1 MKRGF
6 ISLRQK
12 DPDMAAQW
20 VSGERPEQDPDTV
33 SCSSHV
39 RAMWRCGEGHLF
51 TASVNNRILHRSSC
65 PYCSGKKVLRG
76 FNDLETVDP
85 ALAEQWHPYR
95 NGDLMPDE
103 VLPGSNLKVW
113 WKCSLGH
120 TWAASV
126 NNRSKGSGCPYCTG
140 KTPVRMH
147 FV

>member
-1 MKRGF
+1 MKRDF

-12 DPDMAAQW
+12 DPDTAAQW
-20 VSGERPEQDPDTV
+20 VSGEKEGQTPDTV
-33 SCSSHV
+33 SFSSHV
-39 RAMWRCGEGHLF
+39 RAMWRCGKGHLF
-51 TASVNNRILHRSSC
+51 SATVNQRTTYRTSC
-65 PYCSGKKVLRG
+65 PYCAGTKVLKG
-76 FNDLETVDP
+76 LNDLESTDP
-85 ALAEQWHPYR
+85 ELAEQWHPYR

-140 KTPVRMH
+140 RTPVRMH

>member
-20 VSGERPEQDPDTV
+20 VSGEKEGQDPDTV
-33 SCSSHV
+33 SYSSHV
-39 RAMWRCGEGHLF
+39 KAIWKCGKGHLF
-51 TASVNNRILHRSSC
+51 TAAVNNRVLHQTSC
-65 PYCSGKKVLRG
+65 PYCSGRKVLRG

>member
-1 MKRGF
+1 
-6 ISLRQK
+6 
-12 DPDMAAQW
+12 
-20 VSGERPEQDPDTV
+20 
-33 SCSSHV
+33 
-39 RAMWRCGEGHLF
+39 
-51 TASVNNRILHRSSC
+51 
-65 PYCSGKKVLRG
+65 
-76 FNDLETVDP
+76 
-85 ALAEQWHPYR
+85 
-95 NGDLMPDE
+95 MPDE

>member
-20 VSGERPEQDPDTV
+20 VSGEKEGQDPDTV
-33 SCSSHV
+33 SYSSHV
-39 RAMWRCGEGHLF
+39 RAMWRCG
-51 TASVNNRILHRSSC
+51 
-65 PYCSGKKVLRG
+65 
-76 FNDLETVDP
+76 VDP